1 MTSYGTNA
9 NSREIAETYI
19 RATSRPTSA
28 PSRTIIP
35 AYSTRTRQHQDVINT
50 SYSREESLKYLRFH
64 ADVLVPLLGPYP
76 QKFQSS
82 TRSGLPIELSV
93 NYRQHATKPR
103 VVRIGFE
110 PIDDLSGTSGDP
122 SNKVP
127 AIRLVSMLA
136 ETETV
141 KGFDTQRWA
150 RAVEEL
156 TVDGAEEASL
166 QGKKIE
172 GGYIKSQS
180 AFGFDL
186 VGGGEIVVKGYIF
199 ARAEMQSHRK
209 ANGPDIGGESW
220 EDEAPR

>member
-1 MTSYGTNA
+1 
-9 NSREIAETYI
+9 
-19 RATSRPTSA
+19 
-28 PSRTIIP
+28 
-35 AYSTRTRQHQDVINT
+35 
-50 SYSREESLKYLRFH
+50 
-64 ADVLVPLLGPYP
+64 
-76 QKFQSS
+76 
-82 TRSGLPIELSV
+82 
-93 NYRQHATKPR
+93 
-103 VVRIGFE
+103 
-110 PIDDLSGTSGDP
+110 
-122 SNKVP
+122 
-127 AIRLVSMLA
+127 MLA

-199 ARAEMQSHRK
+199 ARAEMQKS
-209 ANGPDIGGESW
+209 PESQRVRYW
-220 EDEAPR
+220 RRELGR